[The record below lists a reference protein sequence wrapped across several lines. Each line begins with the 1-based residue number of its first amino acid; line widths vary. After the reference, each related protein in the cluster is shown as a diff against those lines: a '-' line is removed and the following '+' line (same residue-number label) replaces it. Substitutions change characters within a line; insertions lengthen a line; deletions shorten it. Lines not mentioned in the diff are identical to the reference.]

1 MKVPTKDSTRR
12 SRLLPVCKQKGVRA
26 WSRGWELN
34 PPQSSIV
41 VGCLLRVAASSLS
54 AARRLNRS
62 AFGGIARRMASPT
75 PALRPLAPGN
85 FDGSTI
91 ALYKASRKLG
101 LGRLRLHGFSVG
113 FCSAN
118 CLNLCKEFEMRDAFQ
133 NSFQTLS

>member
-1 MKVPTKDSTRR
+1 MKVLAKDNTRR
-12 SRLLPVCKQKGVRA
+12 LILLPVCKQKRVRA

-91 ALYKASRKLG
+91 ALYKASRKFGVARLPLRG
-101 LGRLRLHGFSVG
+101 LFVG
-113 FCSAN
+113 FCNAN
-118 CLNLCKEFEMRDAFQ
+118 SRTLKEFDIQEAFLGSLP
-133 NSFQTLS
+133 NA